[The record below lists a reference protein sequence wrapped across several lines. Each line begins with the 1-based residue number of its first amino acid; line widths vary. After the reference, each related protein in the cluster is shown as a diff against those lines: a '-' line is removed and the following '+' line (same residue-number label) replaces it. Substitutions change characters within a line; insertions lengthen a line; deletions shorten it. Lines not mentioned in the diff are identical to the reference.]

1 MDTVY
6 SENNHIIMVGK
17 VTSDKRFS
25 HEIYGEKFYIF
36 DLSVPR
42 LSGNSDIIPITISER
57 LMVNGELPIGTK
69 ITVEGQFRSYNS
81 YGEGKNKLVL
91 TVFAKNVTLL
101 EDQESEVEAR
111 KDFISNE
118 VTLIGYICK
127 KPVYRQTPFGRE
139 IADILLAVNRAY
151 SKSDYIPCIA
161 WGRTARFCENME
173 VGTEVKLVG
182 RVQSRQYE
190 KKHEDGTVE
199 NKVAYEVSVGSL
211 EVVNQ
216 KDDGEAEEAPV
227 EENKEANEIPVE
239 AFDMMIGNIIDDKE
253 VQDKVGYE
261 KYDIVAANILADV
274 LVPLTPVII
283 HQLKKG
289 GIYITSGIIED
300 KEEVVVEAV
309 KKAGLEVLEVNHQGE
324 WVSVT
329 ARKN

>member
-6 SENNHIIMVGK
+6 SENNHIILVGK
-17 VTSDKRFS
+17 VTSDKKFS

-42 LSGNSDIIPITISER
+42 LSGTSDVIPITVSER
-57 LMVNGELPIGTK
+57 LMVDGDLPIGTK

-91 TVFAKNVTLL
+91 TVFAKNIEML
-101 EDQESEVEAR
+101 EDQENEVEAK
-111 KDFISNE
+111 KDFVSNE

-127 KPVYRQTPFGRE
+127 KPIYRQTPFGRE

-173 VGTEVKLVG
+173 VGTEVKIVG

-199 NKVAYEVSVGSL
+199 NKVAYEVSVSSL
-211 EVVNQ
+211 EVINQ
-216 KDDGEAEEAPV
+216 EDDSNNQEEQQAEEQ
-227 EENKEANEIPVE
+227 KEAI
-239 AFDMMIGNIIDDKE
+239 
-253 VQDKVGYE
+253 
-261 KYDIVAANILADV
+261 
-274 LVPLTPVII
+274 
-283 HQLKKG
+283 
-289 GIYITSGIIED
+289 
-300 KEEVVVEAV
+300 
-309 KKAGLEVLEVNHQGE
+309 
-324 WVSVT
+324 
-329 ARKN
+329 

>member
-6 SENNHIIMVGK
+6 SENNHIILVGK

-42 LSGNSDIIPITISER
+42 LSGTSDIIPITVSER
-57 LMVNGELPIGTK
+57 LMVGGDLPVGTK

-91 TVFAKNVTLL
+91 TVFAKNIEML
-101 EDQESEVEAR
+101 EDQESEIEAK
-111 KDFISNE
+111 KDFVSNE

-127 KPVYRQTPFGRE
+127 KPIYRQTPFGRE

-173 VGTEVKLVG
+173 VGTEVKVVG

-199 NKVAYEVSVGSL
+199 NKVAYEVSVSSL
-211 EVVNQ
+211 EVINQ
-216 KDDGEAEEAPV
+216 EDDSSKQEEQAD
-227 EENKEANEIPVE
+227 EQKEAI
-239 AFDMMIGNIIDDKE
+239 
-253 VQDKVGYE
+253 
-261 KYDIVAANILADV
+261 
-274 LVPLTPVII
+274 
-283 HQLKKG
+283 
-289 GIYITSGIIED
+289 
-300 KEEVVVEAV
+300 
-309 KKAGLEVLEVNHQGE
+309 
-324 WVSVT
+324 
-329 ARKN
+329 

>member
-6 SENNHIIMVGK
+6 SENNHIILVGK
-17 VTSDKRFS
+17 VTSEKRFS

-42 LSGNSDIIPITISER
+42 LSGNADIIPITISER
-57 LMVNGELPIGTK
+57 LMVNGDLPINTK

-81 YGEGKNKLVL
+81 YGEGRNKLVL

-101 EDQESEVEAR
+101 EDQESEIEAR

-118 VTLIGYICK
+118 VTLVGYICK

-173 VGTEVKLVG
+173 VGTEVKIVG

-190 KKHEDGTVE
+190 RKHEDGTIE

-211 EVVNQ
+211 EVIEK
-216 KDDGEAEEAPV
+216 KDSTAETENKEEVAEV
-227 EENKEANEIPVE
+227 EENKEAI
-239 AFDMMIGNIIDDKE
+239 
-253 VQDKVGYE
+253 
-261 KYDIVAANILADV
+261 
-274 LVPLTPVII
+274 
-283 HQLKKG
+283 
-289 GIYITSGIIED
+289 
-300 KEEVVVEAV
+300 
-309 KKAGLEVLEVNHQGE
+309 
-324 WVSVT
+324 
-329 ARKN
+329 